1 MRRPLSACSIGR
13 KQAGHEGGLPVTAV
27 SALLLALIIGWL
39 VPSPRLAM
47 AAFLGPWLVALTY
60 QTADIGL
67 GYAVSPPQT
76 VTQFPRVI
84 GYVVVTAVI
93 LALGLILSAL
103 IGERRSRVVP
113 FTGRRTARE
122 MATRATVAGTV
133 VVAALIVL
141 DIADH
146 AVLVWPESTAHH
158 TTNPS
163 PPLFGILSIAL
174 CLIGIAV
181 LGTAVLRRRAA
192 ARLSHQGTRAAG

>member
-1 MRRPLSACSIGR
+1 M
-13 KQAGHEGGLPVTAV
+13 TAV
-27 SALLLALIIGWL
+27 SALLLALVAGWL
-39 VPSPRLAM
+39 VPAPRLAM
-47 AAFLGPWLVALTY
+47 AAFAGPWLAALIY

-93 LALGLILSAL
+93 MALGLTLCAL
-103 IGERRSRVVP
+103 IAERRSIVVP
-113 FTGRRTARE
+113 HAGRQTARE
-122 MATRATVAGTV
+122 MARRATAAGTV
-133 VVAALIVL
+133 VVAALIAL
-141 DIADH
+141 DIVDH
-146 AVLVWPESTAHH
+146 AALVWPESTAHH

-192 ARLSHQGTRAAG
+192 ARLGEQKTRTAG

>member
-1 MRRPLSACSIGR
+1 M
-13 KQAGHEGGLPVTAV
+13 TAI
-27 SALLLALIIGWL
+27 SALLLAMIAGWL
-39 VPSPRLAM
+39 APTPRLAM
-47 AAFLGPWLVALTY
+47 AAFLGPWLAALIY

-93 LALGLILSAL
+93 LALGLVLSAL

-113 FTGRRTARE
+113 DARRTARE
-122 MATRATVAGTV
+122 MVKRATVAGTV
-133 VVAALIVL
+133 MVAALIVL

-181 LGTAVLRRRAA
+181 LGMAVLRRRAA
-192 ARLSHQGTRAAG
+192 ARLGGQGTRTAGSA

>member
-1 MRRPLSACSIGR
+1 M
-13 KQAGHEGGLPVTAV
+13 TAI
-27 SALLLALIIGWL
+27 SALLLALITGWL
-39 VPSPRLAM
+39 VPAPRLAM
-47 AAFLGPWLVALTY
+47 AAFLGPWLVALVY

-93 LALGLILSAL
+93 LALGLTLSAL
-103 IGERRSRVVP
+103 IGERRSRAVP
-113 FTGRRTARE
+113 DAGRQTAVK
-122 MATRATVAGTV
+122 RAALAGTV
-133 VVAALIVL
+133 VVAALICL

-192 ARLSHQGTRAAG
+192 ARLGGQGSARTNPVS

>member
-1 MRRPLSACSIGR
+1 
-13 KQAGHEGGLPVTAV
+13 VTAI
-27 SALLLALIIGWL
+27 SAILLALITGWL
-39 VPSPRLAM
+39 VPAPRLAM
-47 AAFLGPWLVALTY
+47 AAFLGPWLAVLVY

-93 LALGLILSAL
+93 LALGLTLSAL
-103 IGERRSRVVP
+103 LGERRSRVVP
-113 FTGRRTARE
+113 DAGRPAARD
-122 MATRATVAGTV
+122 MAKRATLIGTV
-133 VVAALIVL
+133 VVAALTVL

-181 LGTAVLRRRAA
+181 LGTPMVLRRRTA
-192 ARLSHQGTRAAG
+192 ARLGDQSSARTSPVS

>member
-1 MRRPLSACSIGR
+1 M
-13 KQAGHEGGLPVTAV
+13 TAV
-27 SALLLALIIGWL
+27 SALLLAMITGWL
-39 VPSPRLAM
+39 VPVPRLAM
-47 AAFLGPWLVALTY
+47 AAFLGPWLVALIY

-103 IGERRSRVVP
+103 IGERRSRAVP
-113 FTGRRTARE
+113 GAGRQTAR
-122 MATRATVAGTV
+122 ATLAGTV
-133 VVAALIVL
+133 VVAALICL

-174 CLIGIAV
+174 CLIGVAV
-181 LGTAVLRRRAA
+181 LGTAVLRRRAT
-192 ARLSHQGTRAAG
+192 ARLSDQGSARTNPVSQARTTACTRSRRLSLVD

>member
-1 MRRPLSACSIGR
+1 M
-13 KQAGHEGGLPVTAV
+13 TAV
-27 SALLLALIIGWL
+27 SALLLALLTGWM
-39 VPSPRLAM
+39 VPAPRLAM
-47 AAFLGPWLVALTY
+47 AAFLGPWLVALIY

-84 GYVVVTAVI
+84 GYVVVTTVI
-93 LALGLILSAL
+93 LALGLIFSAL
-103 IGERRSRVVP
+103 IAERRSRVVP
-113 FTGRRTARE
+113 DPGGPTGWE
-122 MATRATVAGTV
+122 MAKRATLAGTV
-133 VVAALIVL
+133 VVAALIFL
-141 DIADH
+141 DIVDH

-181 LGTAVLRRRAA
+181 LGTAELRHRAA
-192 ARLSHQGTRAAG
+192 ARLGDQGTRAAG

>member
-1 MRRPLSACSIGR
+1 M
-13 KQAGHEGGLPVTAV
+13 TAV
-27 SALLLALIIGWL
+27 SSLLLALITGWL
-39 VPSPRLAM
+39 APAPRLAM
-47 AAFLGPWLVALTY
+47 AAFLGPWLVALVY

-103 IGERRSRVVP
+103 IGERRSRALP
-113 FTGRRTARE
+113 DAGRPTARD
-122 MATRATVAGTV
+122 MVMRATLAGTV

-141 DIADH
+141 DIVDH

-192 ARLSHQGTRAAG
+192 ARLGAQGTQTAG

>member
-1 MRRPLSACSIGR
+1 M
-13 KQAGHEGGLPVTAV
+13 TAI
-27 SALLLALIIGWL
+27 SALLLALITGWL
-39 VPSPRLAM
+39 VPAPRLAM
-47 AAFLGPWLVALTY
+47 AAFLGPWLVALIY

-113 FTGRRTARE
+113 DAGRQTAVK
-122 MATRATVAGTV
+122 RAALAGTV
-133 VVAALIVL
+133 VVAALICL

-192 ARLSHQGTRAAG
+192 ARLGGQGSARTNPVS

>member
-1 MRRPLSACSIGR
+1 M
-13 KQAGHEGGLPVTAV
+13 TAV
-27 SALLLALIIGWL
+27 SAFLLAVICGWL
-39 VPSPRLAM
+39 VPAPRLAM
-47 AAFLGPWLVALTY
+47 AAFLGPWLAALIY
-60 QTADIGL
+60 QTVDIGL

-76 VTQFPRVI
+76 VTQFPRNI
-84 GYVVVTAVI
+84 GYVVVNAII
-93 LALGLILSAL
+93 LALGLAFCMLLA
-103 IGERRSRVVP
+103 ERRSRVAP
-113 FTGRRTARE
+113 DAALRTGRE
-122 MATRATVAGTV
+122 MAKRATLAGTV

-192 ARLSHQGTRAAG
+192 RRLGDQETRTAGNA

>member
-1 MRRPLSACSIGR
+1 
-13 KQAGHEGGLPVTAV
+13 
-27 SALLLALIIGWL
+27 
-39 VPSPRLAM
+39 
-47 AAFLGPWLVALTY
+47 
-60 QTADIGL
+60 
-67 GYAVSPPQT
+67 
-76 VTQFPRVI
+76 
-84 GYVVVTAVI
+84 VVVNAVI

-113 FTGRRTARE
+113 DAGRRTERD
-122 MATRATVAGTV
+122 MVTRAALAGTV

-174 CLIGIAV
+174 CLIGVAV
-181 LGTAVLRRRAA
+181 LGTAVLRRRAT
-192 ARLSHQGTRAAG
+192 ARLSDQGSARTNPVS

>member
-1 MRRPLSACSIGR
+1 M
-13 KQAGHEGGLPVTAV
+13 TAI
-27 SALLLALIIGWL
+27 SALLLALITGWL
-39 VPSPRLAM
+39 VPPPRLAM
-47 AAFLGPWLVALTY
+47 AAFLGPWLVALIY

-113 FTGRRTARE
+113 DAGRQTAVK
-122 MATRATVAGTV
+122 RAALAGTV
-133 VVAALIVL
+133 VVAALICL

-192 ARLSHQGTRAAG
+192 ARLGGQGSARTNPVS

>member
-1 MRRPLSACSIGR
+1 MRRQLSACSIG
-13 KQAGHEGGLPVTAV
+13 KNKPDTKADYLWLAV
-27 SALLLALIIGWL
+27 SALLLALIAGWM
-39 VPSPRLAM
+39 VPAPRLAM
-47 AAFLGPWLVALTY
+47 AAFLGPWLVALIY
-60 QTADIGL
+60 QTTDIGL

-93 LALGLILSAL
+93 LALGLILAAL

-113 FTGRRTARE
+113 DDARRTARE
-122 MATRATVAGTV
+122 MVTRATAAGTV

-146 AVLVWPESTAHH
+146 AILVWPESTAHH

-163 PPLFGILSIAL
+163 PPLFGNTVHR
-174 CLIGIAV
+174 AV
-181 LGTAVLRRRAA
+181 PDRHCRPGDGGAA
-192 ARLSHQGTRAAG
+192 APGRCTAR

>member
-1 MRRPLSACSIGR
+1 M
-13 KQAGHEGGLPVTAV
+13 TAV
-27 SALLLALIIGWL
+27 SALLLALIAGWM
-39 VPSPRLAM
+39 VPAPRLAM
-47 AAFLGPWLVALTY
+47 AAFLGPWLIALIY

-93 LALGLILSAL
+93 LALGLILTAL

-113 FTGRRTARE
+113 DDARRTARE
-122 MATRATVAGTV
+122 MVTRATAAGTV

-163 PPLFGILSIAL
+163 PPLFGILSIVL
-174 CLIGIAV
+174 CLTGIAV

-192 ARLSHQGTRAAG
+192 ARLGNQETRTAG

>member
-1 MRRPLSACSIGR
+1 M
-13 KQAGHEGGLPVTAV
+13 TAV
-27 SALLLALIIGWL
+27 SALLLALITGWM
-39 VPSPRLAM
+39 VPAPRLAM
-47 AAFLGPWLVALTY
+47 AAFLGPWLVALIY

-76 VTQFPRVI
+76 VTQFPRMA

-113 FTGRRTARE
+113 GTGRRTARE
-122 MATRATVAGTV
+122 MVTRAALAGTV

-181 LGTAVLRRRAA
+181 LGTPVLRRRAA
-192 ARLSHQGTRAAG
+192 ARLGDQGTRTAG

>member
-1 MRRPLSACSIGR
+1 M
-13 KQAGHEGGLPVTAV
+13 TAV
-27 SALLLALIIGWL
+27 SALLLALIAGWM
-39 VPSPRLAM
+39 VPGARLAM
-47 AAFLGPWLVALTY
+47 AAFTGPWLVVLIY

-93 LALGLILSAL
+93 LALGLSLAAL

-113 FTGRRTARE
+113 DAGGATGRERVK
-122 MATRATVAGTV
+122 RAAVAGTV
-133 VVAALIVL
+133 VVAALIIL

-146 AVLVWPESTAHH
+146 ALLVWPESTAHH
-158 TTNPS
+158 TINPS

-181 LGTAVLRRRAA
+181 LGTPVLRRRAA
-192 ARLSHQGTRAAG
+192 ARLGDRETRAAG

>member
-1 MRRPLSACSIGR
+1 MTAISAF
-13 KQAGHEGGLPVTAV
+13 
-27 SALLLALIIGWL
+27 LLAVICGWL
-39 VPSPRLAM
+39 VPVPRLAM
-47 AAFLGPWLVALTY
+47 AAFLGPWLVALIY

-93 LALGLILSAL
+93 LVLGLTLSAL

-113 FTGRRTARE
+113 DARRTERE
-122 MATRATVAGTV
+122 MAKRAAAVGTV
-133 VVAALIVL
+133 VVAALLVL

-181 LGTAVLRRRAA
+181 LGIRRRAA
-192 ARLSHQGTRAAG
+192 ARLGDQETQTAG

>member
-1 MRRPLSACSIGR
+1 MTAISAI
-13 KQAGHEGGLPVTAV
+13 
-27 SALLLALIIGWL
+27 LLALITGWL
-39 VPSPRLAM
+39 VPAPRLAM
-47 AAFLGPWLVALTY
+47 AAFLGPWLVALIY

-93 LALGLILSAL
+93 LALGLTLSAL
-103 IGERRSRVVP
+103 ISERRSRAVP
-113 FTGRRTARE
+113 DAGRQSARE
-122 MATRATVAGTV
+122 MAKRATLAGTV

-158 TTNPS
+158 TVNPS

-181 LGTAVLRRRAA
+181 LGTPVLRRRAA
-192 ARLSHQGTRAAG
+192 ARLGDRETRTAG

>member
-1 MRRPLSACSIGR
+1 M
-13 KQAGHEGGLPVTAV
+13 TAV
-27 SALLLALIIGWL
+27 SAILLALITGWM
-39 VPSPRLAM
+39 VPAPRLAM
-47 AAFLGPWLVALTY
+47 AAFLGPWLVALIY

-84 GYVVVTAVI
+84 GYVVVTAII
-93 LALGLILSAL
+93 LALGLLLSAL
-103 IGERRSRVVP
+103 LSERRSRGVRHASRQS
-113 FTGRRTARE
+113 TRE
-122 MATRATVAGTV
+122 MAKRATLTGTV
-133 VVAALIVL
+133 VVAALLVL
-141 DIADH
+141 DIVDH

-181 LGTAVLRRRAA
+181 LGTAMLRRRAA
-192 ARLSHQGTRAAG
+192 ARLGDRETRTAG

>member
-1 MRRPLSACSIGR
+1 MTAISAI
-13 KQAGHEGGLPVTAV
+13 
-27 SALLLALIIGWL
+27 LLALITGWL
-39 VPSPRLAM
+39 VPAPRLAM
-47 AAFLGPWLVALTY
+47 AAFLGPWLVALIY

-84 GYVVVTAVI
+84 GYVVVT
-93 LALGLILSAL
+93 LSAL
-103 IGERRSRVVP
+103 IAERRSRAVGHA
-113 FTGRRTARE
+113 GRQAARE
-122 MATRATVAGTV
+122 MVKRATLAGTV

-158 TTNPS
+158 TVNPS

-174 CLIGIAV
+174 CLIGIAI
-181 LGTAVLRRRAA
+181 LGTARLRRRAT
-192 ARLSHQGTRAAG
+192 ARLGDQEVRTAG